1 MHVLIHLLLYVISM
15 QITADRSCCFPS
27 SSWNDVGV
35 WSACC
40 QPEHSVFAWI
50 FTILNSL
57 QVATWRIDS
66 IVHASM
72 GTLLVHY
79 WQFQEHFHC
88 FQPIYRVYRVSKIVV
103 FMQSS
108 NLHCTLFTLSIITT
122 GSIFLLLSCH

>member
-1 MHVLIHLLLYVISM
+1 MHVLIHLLLYIISM

-40 QPEHSVFAWI
+40 QPEHSVFCLDFHYTQFSAGSYMTYRLYCACI
-50 FTILNSL
+50 YGDTSC
-57 QVATWRIDS
+57 
-66 IVHASM
+66 
-72 GTLLVHY
+72 TLLTIPRALPL
-79 WQFQEHFHC
+79 FSAN
-88 FQPIYRVYRVSKIVV
+88 YRVYRVSKIVV